1 MNAVFYY
8 VLFIMSFLM
17 IFTHVHIYRGEK
29 SKFIIIKKLHLA
41 E

>member
-17 IFTHVHIYRGEK
+17 MFTHVHIYRG
-29 SKFIIIKKLHLA
+29 KKI
-41 E
+41 